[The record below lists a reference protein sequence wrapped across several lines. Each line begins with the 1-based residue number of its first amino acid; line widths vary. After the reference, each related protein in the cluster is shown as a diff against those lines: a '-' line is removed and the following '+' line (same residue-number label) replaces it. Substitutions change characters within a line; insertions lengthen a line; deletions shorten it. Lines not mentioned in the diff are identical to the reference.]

1 MARGARTALRRS
13 FTEQEINMNN
23 QMRLVVGSLL
33 ALLASYSFAQSSTET
48 FTVNS
53 PIKQL
58 TKAIYDPAKHPNG
71 IQSKEDLS
79 QIVAQVNGAS
89 PTDVE
94 RTTIVHVLQ
103 WSNAEHTQVKSQWWY
118 LQDPSFDRHHTSFY
132 LESTTGKIQ
141 HTTIS
146 GQTHFR
152 LVYIHLNSDLTS
164 AAESFVDTNNG
175 TGDSKLKVAVS
186 YQITINKQD
195 TQLMQDIK
203 TLAQILAGGVNTQ
216 AATPELGY
224 YSVFDFN
231 SQFATSTLAISA
243 ALPNSASDNSDKE
256 TAATAA
262 AANKKGSTPA
272 SGTAA
277 NKLATQ
283 TYTNEKP
290 SYIGLS
296 VAVPLNSYKD
306 LSYDQSSSTFTPKTV
321 NRQNVY
327 VTVDAYLPASEPGLR
342 AFRWVP
348 HPFFGMPIK
357 GQPLKNMMLGLGFG
371 LKWVEPFAGVVF
383 NEQQRLPTGATT
395 PTNHWALK
403 GAFGLKISVSSLKT
417 ALSSSS
423 KSSAA
428 K

>member
-1 MARGARTALRRS
+1 
-13 FTEQEINMNN
+13 MNN
-23 QMRLVVGSLL
+23 LMRLFVGFVL
-33 ALLASYSFAQSSTET
+33 ALLSGYSLGQSSSET

-53 PIKQL
+53 SIKQL
-58 TKAIYDPAKHPNG
+58 TTTIYDPATHPNG
-71 IQSKEDLS
+71 ITSKDDLARVIS
-79 QIVAQVNGAS
+79 QINSAS
-89 PTDVE
+89 PADVE

-103 WSNAEHTQVKSQWWY
+103 WSNTEHTQVKSQWWY
-118 LQDPSFDRHHTSFY
+118 LDDPSFDRSNTSFY
-132 LESTTGKIQ
+132 LESAKGKVQ
-141 HTTIS
+141 HTMIS

-152 LVYIHLNSDLTS
+152 LVYIHINSNPAST
-164 AAESFVDTNNG
+164 AESFVDTNDG
-175 TGDSKLKVAVS
+175 TGNLKLKVAVS

-195 TQLMQDIK
+195 TQLVQDIK
-203 TLAQILAGGVNTQ
+203 TLAQILAGGVGAQ
-216 AATPELGY
+216 AATAELGY

-231 SQFATSTLAISA
+231 SQFTTSSLAISA
-243 ALPNSASDNSDKE
+243 ALPNSASDSSDKD
-256 TAATAA
+256 TAAIAK
-262 AANKKGSTPA
+262 AANKTGSTAP

-290 SYIGLS
+290 AYIGLS

-306 LSYDQSSSTFTPKTV
+306 LTFDQSSSTFTPKTV
-321 NRQNVY
+321 NRQNIY
-327 VTVDAYLPASEPGLR
+327 VTVDAYYPASEPGLM
-342 AFRWVP
+342 AFRWLP

-383 NEQQRLPTGATT
+383 NEQQRLPAGAAS
-395 PTNHWALK
+395 PTNQWVLK

-417 ALSSSS
+417 ALSSS